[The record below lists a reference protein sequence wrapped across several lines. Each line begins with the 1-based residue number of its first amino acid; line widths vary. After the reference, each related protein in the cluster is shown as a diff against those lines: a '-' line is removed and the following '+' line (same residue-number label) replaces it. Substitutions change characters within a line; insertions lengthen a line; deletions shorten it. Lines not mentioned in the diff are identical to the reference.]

1 MMVDRLFPGRT
12 AQLRQSTKQEIK
24 ATAVITMDIERA
36 SAKIRSKGVGD
47 DEEDYAL
54 PIYAERVPVNMV
66 LGAPEACKRLLPGVE
81 RPENLAGYREGRK
94 LEEAVREAYRIA
106 YAEVVGG

>member
-1 MMVDRLFPGRT
+1 M
-12 AQLRQSTKQEIK
+12 
-24 ATAVITMDIERA
+24 
-36 SAKIRSKGVGD
+36 
-47 DEEDYAL
+47 
-54 PIYAERVPVNMV
+54 

>member
-1 MMVDRLFPGRT
+1 
-12 AQLRQSTKQEIK
+12 
-24 ATAVITMDIERA
+24 
-36 SAKIRSKGVGD
+36 
-47 DEEDYAL
+47 
-54 PIYAERVPVNMV
+54 VNMV